1 MDQKG
6 KRSTLGATVR
16 AHDIKDKDS
25 GIVACLRSGGIIPF
39 VRSNVAQTTMTF
51 DPNNRLFGQAIG
63 VWDRKRSVGGS
74 SGG

>member
-16 AHDIKDKDS
+16 AHDIKEKDS

-39 VRSNVAQTTMTF
+39 VRSNVAQCTMTF
-51 DPNNRLFGQAIG
+51 DPYNYLFGKAVS
-63 VWDRKRSVGGS
+63 VWDKSRSVGGS